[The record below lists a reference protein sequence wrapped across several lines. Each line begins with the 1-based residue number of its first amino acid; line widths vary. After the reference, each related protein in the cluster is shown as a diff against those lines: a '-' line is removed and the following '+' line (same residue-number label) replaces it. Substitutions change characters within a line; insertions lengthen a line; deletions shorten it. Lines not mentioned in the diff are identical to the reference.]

1 MNYLKRVSRPPTSA
15 PRRLARGMWR
25 QSSKTPLCPAT
36 PRLDGRLAL
45 VTGGNA
51 GIGLEISRGLAARG
65 AEVIIAARNERNGE
79 IAVREINCETG
90 ADLTYVGLDLSDL
103 ESVVGAIDE
112 IAERRPGRSV
122 DVLVENAGIW
132 PRRRELS
139 AQGHEIAFATN
150 VLGHF
155 ALARRMINS
164 GLLAEAARVV
174 ALTGDIYILAN
185 ECTSDFEYRGER
197 GCQLAYSR
205 SKLGNLWFAAE
216 LQRLFPNLEVCIAH
230 PGVIASDLGGLTG
243 VFASVLKRLL
253 FLDTRTGAQTPLICA
268 TQPGLERGG
277 YYHNTMGRVIFAE
290 DDPAADEVKA
300 GMLWA
305 HLDELAAG
313 YV

>member
-1 MNYLKRVSRPPTSA
+1 
-15 PRRLARGMWR
+15 MWR
-25 QSSKTPLCPAT
+25 QSSKTPVCPDT

-45 VTGGNA
+45 VTGGNG

-79 IAVREINCETG
+79 IAVREIARETG
-90 ADLTYVGLDLSDL
+90 ADLTYLRLDLSDL
-103 ESVVGAIDE
+103 ESVVAASDE
-112 IAERRPGRSV
+112 IAERGRGRPV
-122 DVLVENAGIW
+122 DVLVENGGIW
-132 PRRRELS
+132 PRRREQS

-155 ALARRMINS
+155 ALARRMIDGS
-164 GLLAEAARVV
+164 LLADGARVV
-174 ALTGDIYILAN
+174 VITGDIYFLAD
-185 ECTSDFEYRGER
+185 ECSSDFEYRGER

-216 LQRLFPNLEVCIAH
+216 LQRRHPNLEVCAAH
-230 PGVIASDLGGLTG
+230 PGVIASNLGGTTG
-243 VFASVLKRLL
+243 GFASLVKRLM
-253 FLDTRTGAQTPLICA
+253 FLTTESGAQTPLICA

-277 YYHNTMGRVIFAE
+277 YYHNTMGRVVFAE

-300 GMLWA
+300 GILWT